1 MEFIA
6 TTSSSYQPLI
16 SLRRRSSVASSTSAT
31 LSDSLP
37 TSPVD
42 SSISIASL
50 ESAVRYT
57 YTCDKCGFGTNLLSN
72 YMPHASNPCDQP
84 ATKSKKVVAKVQ
96 ESSSESEASS
106 ASSQESS
113 SSESD
118 SGSDSDSDSDSDKEE
133 EPKKKETKKVAAEK
147 KAESES
153 EDSGSESGS
162 DSSSSSS
169 DAESESEAESEAEAE
184 VEAGKRKASED
195 SDSDA
200 EMESTDGDSAEAVV
214 TKKQKT
220 ETATEEAASDETFS
234 VFVGNLPW
242 SASNESMAEAFG
254 EYGKVLS
261 ARIATDNATGRSR
274 GFGYVDFATA
284 EARDKAINGGSFDM
298 DGREVR
304 VDKAEKS
311 SGKPVRGD
319 NAPSTNAPSAT
330 LFIGN
335 MSFSTT
341 EDSLRDAFAECGTVV
356 SARIPTDR
364 ETGRMKGFGY
374 IEFDSVEA
382 ATAAMQ
388 YNGTDLD
395 GRNIRLDYSTP
406 RADRGEGG
414 GGFGGGRGGGR
425 GGFRGGR
432 GGGGGGGF
440 RGGNGGGFRGGRG
453 GGGGFRGG
461 RGGGARFGESNSHSR
476 Y

>member
-1 MEFIA
+1 A
-6 TTSSSYQPLI
+6 
-16 SLRRRSSVASSTSAT
+16 
-31 LSDSLP
+31 
-37 TSPVD
+37 
-42 SSISIASL
+42 
-50 ESAVRYT
+50 
-57 YTCDKCGFGTNLLSN
+57 
-72 YMPHASNPCDQP
+72 
-84 ATKSKKVVAKVQ
+84 
-96 ESSSESEASS
+96 
-106 ASSQESS
+106 
-113 SSESD
+113 
-118 SGSDSDSDSDSDKEE
+118 EE
-133 EPKKKETKKVAAEK
+133 V
-147 KAESES
+147 
-153 EDSGSESGS
+153 
-162 DSSSSSS
+162 
-169 DAESESEAESEAEAE
+169 EAEAD
-184 VEAGKRKASED
+184 AGKRKASDD

-200 EMESTDGDSAEAVV
+200 DMASTDGDSSEVV
-214 TKKQKT
+214 AKKQKT
-220 ETATEEAASDETFS
+220 ETPSEGGEAFS

-254 EYGKVLS
+254 EYGTVVS
-261 ARIATDNATGRSR
+261 ARIATDSATGRSR

-284 EARDKAINGGSFDM
+284 DARDKAISGGSFDM

-311 SGKPVRGD
+311 AKPVRGEPGAS
-319 NAPSTNAPSAT
+319 NTTPSAT

-341 EDSLRDAFAECGTVV
+341 EDSLREAFAECGTVV

-382 ATAAMQ
+382 ATEAMK

-406 RADRGEGG
+406 RTGG
-414 GGFGGGRGGGR
+414 GEGGGRGGGR

-432 GGGGGGGF
+432 GGGGGGF

-453 GGGGFRGG
+453 GGGFRGG
-461 RGGGARFGESNSHSR
+461 RGGGGGRFGGDSNSHSR